1 MFDVNFLRVMK
12 DLLKKA
18 AYVLLWSWQ
27 LPQNIAGL
35 AVWMYYER
43 KAHGKSCRQL
53 IRGVSYL
60 RTSSIG
66 SGKALALGEYVV
78 LNWFAGHDT
87 VDHEFGHVRQSR
99 MLGPLYLP
107 LIGLQSLSHAAVH
120 YDLCGKK
127 KYKPYTHFWTERWA
141 DRLGGVR
148 R

>member
-1 MFDVNFLRVMK
+1 MK

-18 AYVLLWSWQ
+18 AYVLLWAWQ

-107 LIGLQSLSHAAVH
+107 FIGLQSLCHAAVH
-120 YDLCGKK
+120 DDLCGKK

>member
-1 MFDVNFLRVMK
+1 MR

-18 AYVLLWSWQ
+18 AYSLLWVWQ
-27 LPQNIAGL
+27 LPQNIAEQ

-43 KAHGKSCRQL
+43 KAMGKSSRQL
-53 IRGVSYL
+53 IRGVRYL

-87 VDHEFGHVRQSR
+87 EDHEFGHVRQSR

-107 LIGLQSLSHAAVH
+107 LIGSHSATPPFTTTFAGRKSISLTPTS
-120 YDLCGKK
+120 G
-127 KYKPYTHFWTERWA
+127 RS
-141 DRLGGVR
+141 GGLTGSEA
-148 R
+148 